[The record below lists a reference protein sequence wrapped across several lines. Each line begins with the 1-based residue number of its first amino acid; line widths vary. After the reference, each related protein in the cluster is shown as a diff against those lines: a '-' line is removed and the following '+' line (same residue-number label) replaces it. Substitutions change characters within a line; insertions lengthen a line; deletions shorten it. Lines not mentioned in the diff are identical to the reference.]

1 MSSLPSYQ
9 QLFGDLDFRQGD
21 DARSVC
27 SPAAYLA
34 DLLRL
39 GGEGIGRRRAD
50 LRGVPLDAE
59 HTTAEVPYLDI
70 VNEVLAADLA
80 ARGKNL
86 AEMVHPLSLPFSLEH
101 ARDGIALRRL
111 GTGRA
116 EVYQAFADQP
126 DADVLARAA
135 LGLTEKQA
143 ALITTELADGA
154 RLRECLGVES
164 ADGDPYAELE
174 ERAALGVTQAET
186 ETLLSVIGGTP
197 RTAAWFERAHRF
209 VRLARGTGL
218 TFAEL
223 DLVLRSCCGN
233 RIDAAAIRIIAEL
246 LDLRRELDR
255 PLETVVSLVES
266 TEAPVGS
273 AVAPVGSAVALVEG
287 ALTDAEKAAA
297 AERYDGT
304 LTPAQLSRVGVLTDA
319 LGVSVDELFDLI
331 EAGGGDDPYTSP
343 EKVLSLVRLARWLGE
358 TGLTTDDLLMVLGA
372 GRHSGDVEPFE
383 APGEAWPE
391 AEIFVSERFGP
402 RAAQVI
408 HDVLP
413 EFSPY
418 EVLGELPVVAA
429 DDLLGIGLDERL
441 ATKIYTN
448 LVLRGYLDA
457 DGIPLTEEEPVL
469 AGDFTAWTH
478 SLAWLLADLWE
489 QDDLPTC
496 FLSDLRAL
504 DGLDDA
510 GRAELYDNL
519 IFNGYVDTDG
529 RILRAELEQT
539 NADLS
544 GLAEHVHDILRE
556 RSEAFAQAVIPLDPV
571 EFASLIGDA
580 EDWDTL
586 LRSLQFNGHLDDDYA
601 YRDPAGLL
609 ELTPAEFTVDVRF
622 HPMRRELLDAVQGQV
637 IRARA
642 EMSALTVDDFR
653 DLADAEAARR
663 ALDGGEFTDG
673 ENAQIALRLATIAA
687 DGAPY
692 RADPD
697 VVPAQLLIDAGYL
710 TEQLMV
716 PQELLEWFGRAHHVN
731 DFVVPE
737 LGDFSRE
744 VFLLLHAAAVQTV
757 AAVDEITATLAAWE
771 ATQRD
776 TLFSALQDAYGISAA
791 SAEAIWAGVAG
802 DPADPV
808 TMRRFRGFA
817 VLAARLGLQPADI
830 AVAFHDQDLRE
841 SYAEPLALPPGADGI
856 DAILERD
863 GEPTLLFRGDRYW
876 TLPSAVSRP
885 LSDLVGALVS
895 VDAAFTDP
903 GGTSWIAGRDRDG
916 VSSTFTRGPGH
927 TRWARRTQEW
937 GKVRNV
943 FAEAAR
949 IDAAFV
955 DEAGRAY
962 LFCGE
967 HYVRYSGPDY
977 TQVDPGYPRLIGQWW
992 EGDVHGVPLP
1002 PRFQGALDAAFRGH
1016 DGVTY
1021 LFAGETFVAVGG
1033 ARTPVE
1039 RPIAGVWGRV
1049 PQPERFDAAY
1059 VKGSSLY
1066 LLAGDQVIRQS
1077 NCVENDDLGAD
1088 DGYPR
1093 RIGTE
1098 LPGGFDSGVEAAF
1111 ADTAGVV
1118 HLFKQGRTIAL
1129 EPDGPSAAPT
1139 AERWG
1144 KLIPILPGGK
1154 VDAALTGLDGRTYL
1168 FSGDHYVRYSA
1179 ADYTAVDSGYP
1190 RAVTDWGGLRRV
1202 TAAFTMDGATHL
1214 FGEGGLLFRTPKDPD
1229 VEAELEAGR
1238 LPGRLLGLLEE
1249 HGLGGTTVSAPWQL
1263 TTTGGVRLTVTRTEK
1278 HLEVSC
1284 DPGADGF
1291 HVRYS
1296 RREYGEPDPGYPRP
1310 LDESWWNPPL
1320 PSRGAAVFTTGDGRV
1335 HLVTGGTVSTFDGR
1349 RRWWTPPRPLAEQWD
1364 DLPFE
1369 TLSAAC
1375 TGIDGRTYFFAG
1387 SDYARYSSDRLD
1399 DRYPAPTTGFW
1410 GTVVNHLA
1418 RTGQVDAT
1426 LVVGEHTYLFSG
1438 DQFVRYTGDARV
1450 VDLGYPRR
1458 LDGLPE
1464 EPRLTGLLE
1473 APETIDAAFADRGNV
1488 YLISGDDCH
1497 VVSTARHRRY
1507 DNVMA
1512 ETPACAVIDDGA
1524 LFSLGYYGWRRY
1536 TSIEGGLVESVTRE
1550 PRQLWGMPG
1559 EYRVEIDAVLHGT
1572 DGTTYIFKGPNCWNS
1587 AAEAAYPLAE
1597 EWGRPR
1603 NNLWHESA
1611 VDAGFVAA
1619 DGRTYVFSGDQFVV
1633 YDGLDYA
1640 GAYVK
1645 GPFLISDHFAGLTEV
1660 ALAYVYDGVTYLF
1673 EPSGRYVVYSGK
1685 ELDEPDEG
1693 FPQMAG
1699 ADFWGIPPDY
1709 LPDGFTMPDAVLA
1722 NGEHLLALIGDTCL
1736 TFEEAS
1742 GTWAAPRPLARIWR
1756 GIGATG
1762 DLRTAFTG
1770 RDGATYFFFGTDF
1783 TRFSGGVFAERRPVR
1798 DHWGLTGN
1806 DFTRIDAAFAHDGI
1820 TYLFAGGQYCRYSTS
1835 DYRWTDP
1842 GYPRSIADHLRE
1854 EPPFAALPMDALDEL
1869 AGHIDAV
1876 VSNDRNVY
1884 LFAADACHVLSQDQ
1898 TTTFDVRRLG
1908 RARNTVA
1915 ERGRVD
1921 AALVTAEHTYLFSGD
1936 QAIRYTGDDYS
1947 HVDEGFP
1954 LTLAAALPGLPPGF
1968 RHQIDAAFQAPGGG
1982 DTYLFAGGQYAR
1994 DNTVAPLAGAW
2005 GVPRDD
2011 FRETGLQAA
2020 FVAPTGDLYA
2030 FSGTQYVRYPLGE
2043 LDVVEDGYPRPI
2055 AGDWEFSDRVD
2066 GAFTLRGRTYLVHG
2080 DRYARYSDGYAAMDR
2095 TFPQRVAD
2103 RFADTADYRLS
2114 DLRLIASYRALGLGP
2129 AFTPDAPPLE
2139 DPYAYVA
2146 EALGWDAGEL
2156 RWCRRVSRFA
2166 DDTDR
2171 LELEFLAHAAGI
2183 FALARRTGV
2192 APSKLHDGAYL
2203 TEELTERLHDELNVA
2218 LRDALVA
2225 ASGSPDELFARF
2237 LIDVQAGG
2245 GQVTSRVR
2253 EGIGAVQLYLHR
2265 YLLNLED
2272 PSSDEETRERIRQWW
2287 SWMRAYRLW
2296 EANRAVFLYP
2306 ENYLRPELRTAR
2318 TPAFKALESDLL
2330 QGEITAETVDRAYRR
2345 YLDEYTEVSRL
2356 TIAGGY
2362 VYTKDQ
2368 LVDGPRRLILF
2379 GRTKT
2384 DPRRYYH
2391 RRAEFGSR
2399 MNLAATWEPWQPVGV
2414 RIDADRVHPVH
2425 AFGRVF
2431 VFWTITET
2439 VVDAKATQRVRIR
2452 YSFQDLTGGWVPEQ
2466 TLGDSPLHEGTISG
2480 VRLLVL
2486 PRMKADTGRMSVL
2499 ASCTY
2504 TVAETPVRLLYDLNP
2519 ELYADQLPADAED
2532 DLDAVTAD
2540 RVAQIFLDP
2549 VDPAAVVRLDAPAGT
2564 DVWPWFSVDHKGGSF
2579 LCRPVTVTPEDSPEL
2594 RLVDNEDGL
2603 PAPGPEW
2610 TAVDA
2615 AVALPGGSRMFF
2627 DNSGHRWRLG
2637 SETAPIAPR
2646 WGLARQ
2652 VLTAPGV
2659 VDTVLVRGERTFVFS
2674 GTQYVAFTGTPF
2686 ERPDPGYPRDI
2697 DGNPD
2702 QIPYLGRID
2711 VAFATPDGVEY
2722 FVSGDRWVTSEAPAT
2737 LRPLT
2742 ELWTHD
2748 AEPFT
2753 LRTAL
2758 VTDDATF
2765 FIGSGRSLRFP
2776 HPDQRERGAPFG
2788 APRGD
2793 GIVINRRFDVVA
2805 RRGQTRY
2812 YFDNDGNEYVQ
2823 SFPRGR
2829 DVTRP
2834 IHVPSA
2840 ILTSQAVDAAWV
2852 GGGKL
2857 YLSRGDEYVRYT
2869 LDGDT
2874 VPALID
2880 DGYPAKL
2887 PRVIDTV
2894 FPRGTDLYLFSGA
2907 DYCRI
2912 SAATEPN
2919 RLPAFTAVAGAWAE
2933 LPAFTAALPGIFFLG
2948 PDSYVKH
2955 DTTLDVPR
2963 PYELSRLPFEIVR
2976 LTTGTASE
2984 LNRKLL
2990 SGGVD
2995 ALLDLSTQETDEVPL
3010 SVDAADVTAIR
3021 VSGELVDDDRLPS
3034 GSHLD
3039 FRSANGLYYW
3049 EIFFHAPVL
3058 IAQALNQAQ
3067 RFEDA
3072 RRWYEYVF
3080 DPTDPRS
3087 CWRFLPF
3094 LSVDP
3099 GELADGLAELL
3110 TRVRKAGSSTTKT
3123 QTALDP
3129 VLTALRDLAPAVAQ
3143 SRDPRTPAE
3152 QAALVT
3158 ITDPSKHKDIADAVR
3173 AMLAVKTITPARR
3186 EAIERFREATLL
3198 AVEAGTLFDAVGDRE
3213 SLMRAYQDDPFDPHA
3228 VAGLRPVAYR
3238 RAVVMAYIDN
3248 LLDWGD
3254 MLFRQFTPET
3264 VDEARMLYVL
3274 AHDLLGE
3281 RPERLATRLL
3291 PARTAAELT
3300 EQDVLGFLTGG
3311 GTLLAGAGEV
3321 HAGLADP
3328 YFTIGEN
3335 RMFAAYWD
3343 RVDDRLAKIRASQD
3357 ILGVARSLPLFAPPV
3372 DAAALVAGVA
3382 DGAAPAEIA
3391 AASASSVPHL
3401 RFGAVHRQARELA
3414 DRLTQFGGELLSVLE
3429 RGSAEELSLLQS
3441 RQEQAIRAMG
3451 RDIRLAHIRAA
3462 EQNLAQLTVN
3472 RTAAAERITHY
3483 ETLLATGLTVLE
3495 TAELEAMR
3503 HAGNLHL
3510 SAGVLKGASALAH
3523 IVPQFSLG
3531 PFILGSETGGEQAG
3545 ESLDKFAETSESLGE
3560 AFSMMGEALGRQAQ
3574 HERLTQDWTLQAATA
3589 RSEVLQ
3595 LDHQIAGAS
3604 EEVTIARREAEI
3616 AEREIAGLDEVATFL
3631 RAKFASSELY
3641 TWMAGRM
3648 SSLYF
3653 QAYQLAYDTAT
3664 AAERAY
3670 QFEHGSQERFIAPAY
3685 WESRRNGLL
3694 AGAALSVD
3702 LDRLGRAHLDDGG
3715 RGLEITRQVWL
3726 SELDPVALLSLRSSA
3741 SGEFALTENLFDRDF
3756 PGHYRRQ
3763 LRTIAVTFMDA
3774 EGQVLAL
3781 NATLTQLSHQTVLS
3795 TDPSAVRHLLDPQGV
3810 APSTVRGDWRGGQ
3823 EIVLSEVDQG
3833 QSNNGMFELRY
3844 DDERYLPFEGTGAV
3858 SAWRLSLSAAAV
3870 SPYDVL
3876 LTVRYTA
3883 EPGGASF
3890 AEAVKAM
3897 LKPHQAARLFDVARD
3912 FPAEWASFV
3921 GGGALELP
3929 FTTNMF
3935 PDMAGRRITGVLTA
3949 YDLTDGVPARLQ
3961 LDGEP
3966 LPPGT
3971 LVAPSGLSIRDGA
3984 VWSFTLDGD
3993 RAALNNVGLV
4003 LTYQAH

>member
-9 QLFGDLDFRQGD
+9 QLFGDLDFRAGD

-39 GGEGIGRRRAD
+39 GGEGLARRRPD

-59 HTTAEVPYLDI
+59 HTNAEVPYLDI
-70 VNEVLAADLA
+70 VNEVLAGDLV
-80 ARGKNL
+80 ARKKAL
-86 AEMVHPLSLPFSLEH
+86 AEMVHPPVLPFDVGHVRE
-101 ARDGIALRRL
+101 GIALRRL
-111 GTGRA
+111 GTDRA
-116 EVYQAFADQP
+116 EVYRAFTDEP
-126 DADVLARAA
+126 DADVAARAA
-135 LGLTEKQA
+135 LGLTEEQA

-154 RLRECLGVES
+154 RLRECLGVE
-164 ADGDPYAELE
+164 AVDGDPYAELD
-174 ERAALGVTQAET
+174 ERAALSVTQAET
-186 ETLLSVIGGTP
+186 ETLISVIGGTP

-218 TFAEL
+218 SLAEL
-223 DLVLRSCCGN
+223 DLVLRSCCAN
-233 RIDAAAIRIIAEL
+233 RIDAAAIRTIAGV
-246 LDLRRELDR
+246 LDLRRDLDR
-255 PLETVVSLVES
+255 PLETVVSLVGAEGTVEP
-266 TEAPVGS
+266 TEA
-273 AVAPVGSAVALVEG
+273 E
-287 ALTDAEKAAA
+287 
-297 AERYDGT
+297 
-304 LTPAQLSRVGVLTDA
+304 RVGVLTDA
-319 LGVSVDELFDLI
+319 LGIGVDELFDLF
-331 EAGGGDDPYTSP
+331 EAGGTDVAD
-343 EKVLSLVRLARWLGE
+343 VVRLARWLGE

-372 GRHSGDVEPFE
+372 GRHRDDVAAFE
-383 APGEAWPE
+383 APGQAWPE

-408 HDVLP
+408 HDLLP
-413 EFSPY
+413 ELSAY
-418 EVLGELPVVAA
+418 EVLGELPVVVA
-429 DDLLGIGLDERL
+429 DDLLGLGLDDRL

-448 LVLRGYLDA
+448 LVLRGYLDP
-457 DGIPLTEEEPVL
+457 DGIPLTGEEPVL
-469 AGDFTAWTH
+469 AGDFTAWQH
-478 SLAWLLADLWE
+478 SLSWLLADLWE
-489 QDDLPTC
+489 QDDLPMC

-529 RILRAELEQT
+529 RMLRADLEDA

-544 GLAEHVHDILRE
+544 GLAGHVHEILRE

-571 EFASLIGDA
+571 EFAPLIDDA
-580 EDWDTL
+580 EGWDTL
-586 LRSLQFNGHLDDDYA
+586 LRSMRFNGHLDDGYA

-609 ELTPAEFTVDVRF
+609 RLTPAEFTVDVRF
-622 HPMRRELLDAVQGQV
+622 HPLRRQLLDAVQGQL

-663 ALDGGEFTDG
+663 AMDGGRFTDA
-673 ENAQIALRLATIAA
+673 ENAQITLRLATVAA

-692 RADPD
+692 RADPEI
-697 VVPAQLLIDAGYL
+697 VPAQVLIDAGYL

-716 PQELLEWFGRAHHVN
+716 PEELLDWFGRAHHVN

-744 VFLLLHAAAVQTV
+744 VFLTLHAAAVQTT
-757 AAVDEITATLAAWE
+757 AAVDEITATFAAWE
-771 ATQRD
+771 RAQRD
-776 TLFSALQDAYGISAA
+776 TLFTALQDAYGISAA
-791 SAEAIWAGVAG
+791 SAEAIWTGIAG
-802 DPADPV
+802 DLGDPV

-817 VLAARLGLQPADI
+817 VLAARLGLRPADI

-856 DAILERD
+856 DAVLERD

-876 TLPSAVSRP
+876 AYPSRIARP
-885 LSDLVGALVS
+885 LSELIGPLVS

-903 GGTSWIAGRDRDG
+903 AGTSWIAGRNRDG
-916 VSSTFTRGPGH
+916 VSSTWTRAPEH
-927 TRWARRTQEW
+927 TRWSHRTQEW
-937 GKVRNV
+937 GRVRNV
-943 FAEAAR
+943 FAGPAAR

-955 DEAGRAY
+955 DEAGRVH

-977 TQVDPGYPRLIGQWW
+977 AQVDPGYPRLLGEWW
-992 EGDVHGVPLP
+992 EGDVHGTSLP
-1002 PRFQGALDAAFRGH
+1002 PRFRGTLDAAFRGH

-1021 LFAGETFVAVGG
+1021 LFAGDSFLAVGG
-1033 ARTPVE
+1033 EP
-1039 RPIAGVWGRV
+1039 RPIAEFWGRV
-1049 PQPERFDAAY
+1049 PWPERFDAAY

-1066 LLAGDQVIRQS
+1066 LLSGDQVIRQS
-1077 NCVENDDLGAD
+1077 NCVENDGLGAD

-1093 RIGTE
+1093 RITTE
-1098 LPGGFDSGVEAAF
+1098 LPGGFESGVEAAF
-1111 ADTAGVV
+1111 ADAAGVV

-1144 KLIPILPGGK
+1144 VLVPALPGGR

-1179 ADYTAVDSGYP
+1179 GDYTAVDSGYP
-1190 RAVTDWGGLRRV
+1190 RSVADFGLRRV

-1214 FGEGGLLFRTPKDPD
+1214 FGEGGLLFRAPRDPD

-1238 LPGRLLGLLEE
+1238 LPGTLAGLLED
-1249 HGLGGTTVSAPWQL
+1249 HGLAGTTASAPWQL
-1263 TTTGGVRLTVTRTEK
+1263 TTTGGARLTVTRAEK

-1284 DPGADGF
+1284 EPGADGF
-1291 HVRYS
+1291 HVRFS
-1296 RREYGEPDPGYPRP
+1296 ERREYSEPDFGYPRP
-1310 LDESWWNPPL
+1310 LDEAWWNPPL

-1335 HLVTGGTVSTFDGR
+1335 HLAAGGQVTTFDGR
-1349 RRWWTPPRPLAEQWD
+1349 RRWWTPPRPPAEQWD
-1364 DLPFE
+1364 GLPFE
-1369 TLSAAC
+1369 TLSAAF
-1375 TGIDGRTYFFAG
+1375 TGMDGRTYFFSG

-1410 GTVVNHLA
+1410 GTVVNHIA
-1418 RTGQVDAT
+1418 RTGRVDAT
-1426 LVVGEHTYLFSG
+1426 LVAGEHTYLFSG
-1438 DQFVRYTGDARV
+1438 DQFVRYTGDARI
-1450 VDLGYPRR
+1450 VDLGYPR
-1458 LDGLPE
+1458 LLADLPE
-1464 EPRLTGLLE
+1464 EPRLGALTE
-1473 APETIDAAFADRGNV
+1473 VPETIDAAFADRGTV
-1488 YLISGDDCH
+1488 YLISGGDCH
-1497 VVSTARHRRY
+1497 AVSAASHRRY
-1507 DNVMA
+1507 DNAVF

-1524 LFSLGYYGWRRY
+1524 LFSLGHYGWRRY
-1536 TSIEGGLVESVTRE
+1536 TSIEGTLVESVERE
-1550 PRQLWGMPG
+1550 PRQLRGMPA
-1559 EYRVEIDAVLHGT
+1559 EYRKDIDAVLHGT
-1572 DGTTYIFKGPNCWNS
+1572 DGNMYVFKGANCWNS
-1587 AAEAAYPLAE
+1587 AAKAAYPLAE
-1597 EWGRPR
+1597 EWGRAR
-1603 NNLWHESA
+1603 NNLWHESVA
-1611 VDAGFVAA
+1611 DAGFVAA
-1619 DGRTYVFSGDQFVV
+1619 DGRTFVFSGDQFVV
-1633 YDGLDYA
+1633 YEGLDYA
-1640 GAYVK
+1640 DAYVK
-1645 GPFLISDHFAGLTEV
+1645 GPFPVAEHFAGLTEV

-1673 EPSGRYVVYSGK
+1673 EPSGRYLVYSGK
-1685 ELDEPDEG
+1685 QLDEPDEG
-1693 FPQMAG
+1693 FPQTAG
-1699 ADFWGIPPDY
+1699 SDFWGIPPEY
-1709 LPDGFTMPDAVLA
+1709 LPEGFTLPDAVLA
-1722 NGEHLLALIGDTCL
+1722 NGEHLLVLIGDTCL
-1736 TFEEAS
+1736 TYEEAS
-1742 GTWAAPRPLARIWR
+1742 GTWAAPRPLARLWR

-1762 DLRTAFTG
+1762 DLRAAFAG
-1770 RDGATYFFFGTDF
+1770 RDGATYFFFGRDF

-1798 DHWGLTGN
+1798 DHWGLTP
-1806 DFTRIDAAFAHDGI
+1806 DAFARIDAAFAHDGI
-1820 TYLFAGGQYCRYSTS
+1820 TYLFSGGQYARYSTS

-1842 GYPRSIADHLRE
+1842 GYPRPIAGNLSDE
-1854 EPPFAALPMDALDEL
+1854 DAFAALPAEALT
-1869 AGHIDAV
+1869 GGVDAV
-1876 VSNDRNVY
+1876 VGNDRNVY
-1884 LFAADACHVLSQDQ
+1884 LFADDTCHVLSQDQ

-1908 RARNTVA
+1908 RARNNVT

-1921 AALVTAEHTYLFSGD
+1921 SALVTAEHTYLFSGD

-1947 HVDEGFP
+1947 RADEGFP

-1968 RHQIDAAFQAPGGG
+1968 RNGIDAAFQAPGGG
-1982 DTYLFAGGQYAR
+1982 DTYLFAGDQYAR
-1994 DNTVAPLAGAW
+1994 NGAVAPLAGAW

-2011 FRETGLQAA
+2011 FREAGLQAA
-2020 FVAPTGDLYA
+2020 FVAPTGELYA
-2030 FSGTQYVRYPLGE
+2030 FSGTQYVRYPLDTF
-2043 LDVVEDGYPRPI
+2043 DVAEDGYPRPI
-2055 AGDWEFSDRVD
+2055 AGDWGFGDRVD
-2066 GAFTLRGRTYLVHG
+2066 GAFTLRGRTYLLRG

-2095 TFPQRVAD
+2095 TFPRRVAD

-2114 DLRLIASYRALGLGP
+2114 DLRLIAAYRALGLGP
-2129 AFTPDAPPLE
+2129 AFAPDAPPLE
-2139 DPYAYVA
+2139 DPYGYVA
-2146 EALGWDAGEL
+2146 GVLGWDAAEL
-2156 RWCRRVSRFA
+2156 RRLRRISRFA

-2171 LELEFLAHAAGI
+2171 LELEFLARAAEI
-2183 FALARRTGV
+2183 FALAARTGV
-2192 APSKLHDGAYL
+2192 APSKLRDGAFL
-2203 TEELTERLHDELNVA
+2203 TAELTERIHDELNEAV
-2218 LRDALVA
+2218 RDALVA
-2225 ASGSPDELFARF
+2225 ASGGTPGELFARF
-2237 LIDVQAGG
+2237 LLDVRAGG
-2245 GQVTSRVR
+2245 GQVTSRIR
-2253 EGIGAVQLYLHR
+2253 EGIGAAQLYLHR
-2265 YLLNLED
+2265 FLLSLEEGD
-2272 PSSDEETRERIRQWW
+2272 DATRERIRQWW

-2306 ENYLRPELRTAR
+2306 ENYVRPELRTTR
-2318 TPAFKALESDLL
+2318 TPAFKTLESDLL

-2368 LVDGPRRLILF
+2368 LADGPRRLILF

-2391 RRAEFGSR
+2391 RRAEFGR
-2399 MNLAATWEPWQPVGV
+2399 QAATWEPWQPVGV

-2431 VFWTITET
+2431 VFWTIIET
-2439 VVDAKATQRVRIR
+2439 VVDVKATQRVRIR

-2466 TLGDSPLHEGTISG
+2466 TLGDSPLHEGAISG

-2499 ASCTY
+2499 ASCAY
-2504 TVAETPVRLLYDLNP
+2504 TVTPPEGAAVDARLLYDLNP
-2519 ELYADQLPADAED
+2519 ELYADQLPADTAD
-2532 DLDAVTAD
+2532 NLDAVTAD
-2540 RVAQIFLDP
+2540 RVAEIFLDP

-2579 LCRPVTVTPEDSPEL
+2579 LCRPMTVTPETAPEL
-2594 RLVDNEDGL
+2594 PLAGNEDGL

-2615 AVALPGGSRMFF
+2615 AVALPGGTRLFF
-2627 DNSGHRWRLG
+2627 DNAGRRYSVGG
-2637 SETAPIAPR
+2637 AIDAIAPR
-2646 WGLARQ
+2646 WGTARQ
-2652 VLTAPGV
+2652 VLPMPGP
-2659 VDTVLVRGERTFVFS
+2659 VDTVLVRGDRTFVFS
-2674 GTQYVAFTGTPF
+2674 DAQYVAFTGTPF
-2686 ERPDPGYPRDI
+2686 ERPEPGYPRDI
-2697 DGNPD
+2697 VGNPD
-2702 QIPYLGRID
+2702 QIPDLDRID

-2722 FVSGDRWVTSEAPAT
+2722 FVSGANWVTSEAPGT
-2737 LRPLT
+2737 SRPLA
-2742 ELWTHD
+2742 ELWRHGT
-2748 AEPFT
+2748 EPFT
-2753 LRTAL
+2753 LRTVL

-2765 FIGSGRSLRFP
+2765 FIGGGRSLRFP
-2776 HPDQRERGAPFG
+2776 HPGRRDRGAPFG
-2788 APRGD
+2788 EPSGD
-2793 GIVINRRFDVVA
+2793 GISVNARFDVVA
-2805 RRGQTRY
+2805 RRGQTTY
-2812 YFDNDGNEYVQ
+2812 YFENENNEYVQ
-2823 SFPRGR
+2823 SVPRRR

-2840 ILTSQAVDAAWV
+2840 IVTAQAVDAAWV

-2857 YLSRGDEYVRYT
+2857 YLTRGDEYVRYT

-2874 VPALID
+2874 VPPLVD

-2887 PRVIDTV
+2887 PRAIDTV
-2894 FPRGTDLYLFSGA
+2894 LPRGTDIYLFSGA

-2912 SAATEPN
+2912 AATTEPD
-2919 RLPAFTAVAGAWAE
+2919 RLPDGSPVAGAWAE
-2933 LPAFTAALPGIFFLG
+2933 LTPFRAALPGIFFLG
-2948 PDSYVKH
+2948 PNAYIKH
-2955 DTTLDVPR
+2955 DVTLDVPR

-2990 SGGVD
+2990 SGGVG

-3010 SVDAADVTAIR
+3010 SVDPADVTAIR
-3021 VSGELVDDDRLPS
+3021 VNDDLVDDDRLPS

-3072 RRWYEYVF
+3072 RRWFEYVF

-3094 LSVDP
+3094 LAVDP

-3110 TRVRKAGSSTTKT
+3110 TRVRKAGSSTTRT

-3158 ITDPSKHKDIADAVR
+3158 ITDPAKHRDIADAVR
-3173 AMLAVKTITPARR
+3173 AMLAVKTVTPARR

-3198 AVEAGTLFDAVGDRE
+3198 AVETGTLFDAVGDRE
-3213 SLMRAYQDDPFDPHA
+3213 SLLRAYQDDPFDPHA

-3254 MLFRQFTPET
+3254 MLFRQFTAET

-3291 PARTAAELT
+3291 PARTAAGLT

-3311 GTLLAGAGEV
+3311 GTLLAGAGEA
-3321 HAGLADP
+3321 HAGLTDP

-3357 ILGVARSLPLFAPPV
+3357 ILGVARSLPLFAPPL

-3391 AASASSVPHL
+3391 AASAAAVPHL
-3401 RFGAVHRQARELA
+3401 RFAAVHRQARELA
-3414 DRLTQFGGELLSVLE
+3414 DRLTQFGGELLGVLE

-3451 RDIRLAHIRAA
+3451 RDIRLAHVRAA

-3472 RTAAAERITHY
+3472 RTAAAGRITHY

-3523 IVPQFSLG
+3523 VVPQFSLG

-3545 ESLDKFAETSESLGE
+3545 SSLDKFAETSESLGE

-3589 RSEVLQ
+3589 RSDVLQ
-3595 LDHQIAGAS
+3595 LDHQIAAAS
-3604 EEVTIARREAEI
+3604 EEVAVARREAEI
-3616 AEREIAGLDEVATFL
+3616 AEREIAGLDEVAAFL
-3631 RAKFASSELY
+3631 RAKFANTELY

-3653 QAYQLAYDTAT
+3653 QAYQLAYDTAS
-3664 AAERAY
+3664 AAERAF
-3670 QFEHGSQERFIAPAY
+3670 QFEHGSEERFIAPAY
-3685 WESRRNGLL
+3685 WDSRRNGLL

-3726 SELDPVALLSLRSSA
+3726 SELDPVALLSLKDSGE
-3741 SGEFALTENLFDRDF
+3741 GEFALTENLFDRDF

-3781 NATLTQLSHQTVLS
+3781 NATLTQLAHQTVLS

-3823 EIVLSEVDQG
+3823 EIVLSEVDAG
-3833 QSNNGMFELRY
+3833 QPNNGLFELRY

-3858 SAWRLSLSAAAV
+3858 SAWRLSRSAAGAA
-3870 SPYDVL
+3870 PYDVL

-3883 EPGGASF
+3883 ETGGAAF

-3897 LKPHQAARLFDVARD
+3897 LKPHPAARLFDVARD
-3912 FPAEWASFV
+3912 FPAAWESFTA
-3921 GGGALELP
+3921 GGSLELP
-3929 FTTNMF
+3929 FTTDMF
-3935 PDMAGRRITGVLTA
+3935 PGMAGRRITGVLTA
-3949 YDLTDGVPARLQ
+3949 YDLTDGVPARLL

-3966 LPPGT
+3966 LTAGALLTPPG
-3971 LVAPSGLSIRDGA
+3971 LSVRDGA

-3993 RAALNNVGLV
+3993 PAALHNVGLV
-4003 LTYQAH
+4003 LTYQAL

>member
-9 QLFGDLDFRQGD
+9 QLFGDLDFRGGD
-21 DARSVC
+21 DAQSVC

-39 GGEGIGRRRAD
+39 GGEGLAQRRPD

-59 HTTAEVPYLDI
+59 HTSTEVPYLDI

-80 ARGKNL
+80 ARPGKRSP
-86 AEMVHPLSLPFSLEH
+86 AEMVHPLSLPFSVGH

-111 GTGRA
+111 GTDRA
-116 EVYQAFADQP
+116 EVYRAFADEP
-126 DADVLARAA
+126 DPDVAARAA
-135 LGLTEKQA
+135 LGLTGEQT

-154 RLRECLGVES
+154 RLRECLGVPPG
-164 ADGDPYAELE
+164 DGDPYPELE

-218 TFAEL
+218 SLTEL
-223 DLVLRSCCGN
+223 DLVLRSCCAN
-233 RIDAAAIRIIAEL
+233 RIDAAAIRTIAGL
-246 LDLRRELDR
+246 LDLRRDLDR
-255 PLETVVSLVES
+255 PLETVVSLVAGLETTVEL
-266 TEAPVGS
+266 TEAE
-273 AVAPVGSAVALVEG
+273 VATVVE
-287 ALTDAEKAAA
+287 
-297 AERYDGT
+297 RHDGT
-304 LTPAQLSRVGVLTDA
+304 VTPVLLSRVGVLTDA
-319 LGVSVDELFDLI
+319 LGIGVDELFDLF
-331 EAGGGDDPYTSP
+331 EAGGDDV
-343 EKVLSLVRLARWLGE
+343 EKVVSLARWLGE
-358 TGLTTDDLLMVLGA
+358 TGMTTDDLLMVLGA
-372 GRHSGDVEPFE
+372 GRHRDDVEAFP
-383 APGEAWPE
+383 APGEDWPE
-391 AEIFVSERFGP
+391 AGIFESERFGP

-408 HDVLP
+408 HDLLP
-413 EFSPY
+413 ELSAY
-418 EVLGELPVVAA
+418 EVLGELPQVAA
-429 DDLLGIGLDERL
+429 EDLLGLGLDDRL

-448 LVLRGYLDA
+448 LVLRGYLDP
-457 DGIPLTEEEPVL
+457 DGIPLTGEEPVL
-469 AGDFTAWTH
+469 AGDFTAWQH
-478 SLAWLLADLWE
+478 SLSWLLADLWE
-489 QDDLPTC
+489 QDDLPMC
-496 FLSDLRAL
+496 FPSDLRAL

-529 RILRAELEQT
+529 RLLRADLEDA

-544 GLAEHVHDILRE
+544 GLAGHVHDILRE
-556 RSEAFAQAVIPLDPV
+556 RSQAFTRAVIPLDPV
-571 EFASLIGDA
+571 EFAPLIDDA
-580 EDWDTL
+580 DDWDTL
-586 LRSLQFNGHLDDDYA
+586 LRSMQFNGHLDDEYA
-601 YRDPAGLL
+601 YRDPAGLVR
-609 ELTPAEFTVDVRF
+609 LTPAEFTVDVRF
-622 HPMRRELLDAVQGQV
+622 HPLRARLLDAVQGQLT
-637 IRARA
+637 RARA

-663 ALDGGEFTDG
+663 ALDGGRFTG
-673 ENAQIALRLATIAA
+673 AENTQIALRLATVAA

-692 RADPD
+692 RVDPEI
-697 VVPAQLLIDAGYL
+697 VPAQLLVDAGYL
-710 TEQLMV
+710 TERLMV
-716 PQELLEWFGRAHHVN
+716 PEELLDWFGRAHHVN

-744 VFLLLHAAAVQTV
+744 VFLMLHAAAVETT
-757 AAVDEITATLAAWE
+757 AAVGEITATFAAWE
-771 ATQRD
+771 RVRRD
-776 TLFSALQDAYGISAA
+776 TLFTALQDAYGISAA
-791 SAEAIWAGVAG
+791 TAEAIWTGIGG
-802 DPADPV
+802 DPGDPV

-817 VLAARLGLQPADI
+817 VLAARLGLRPADV

-841 SYAEPLALPPGADGI
+841 SYAEPVALPAGADGI

-876 TLPSAVSRP
+876 ALPSAVARP
-885 LSDLVGALVS
+885 VSEIFGSLVS

-916 VSSTFTRGPGH
+916 VSSTLVREPGH
-927 TRWARRTQEW
+927 TRWTRRAQEW

-943 FAEAAR
+943 FAEPAAR

-955 DEAGRAY
+955 DEAGRVH

-977 TQVDPGYPRLIGQWW
+977 SQVDPGYPRLVGEWW
-992 EGDVHGVPLP
+992 EGDVHGTPLP
-1002 PRFQGALDAAFRGH
+1002 ARFRGTLDAAFRGH

-1021 LFAGETFVAVGG
+1021 LFAGDSFLAVGG
-1033 ARTPVE
+1033 EP
-1039 RPIAGVWGRV
+1039 RPIAEFWGRV
-1049 PQPERFDAAY
+1049 PWPERFDAAY
-1059 VKGSSLY
+1059 VKGSFLY
-1066 LLAGDQVIRQS
+1066 LLSGDQVIRQS

-1093 RIGTE
+1093 RIASE
-1098 LPGGFDSGVEAAF
+1098 LPGGFDSGVQAAF
-1111 ADTAGVV
+1111 ADGAGVV
-1118 HLFKQGRTIAL
+1118 HLFKDGRTIAL
-1129 EPDGPSAAPT
+1129 EPDGPSVAPT

-1144 KLIPILPGGK
+1144 VLAPVLPGGR
-1154 VDAALTGLDGRTYL
+1154 VDAALTGLDGRAYL

-1190 RAVTDWGGLRRV
+1190 RAVTDFGLRRV

-1214 FGEGGLLFRTPKDPD
+1214 FGEGGLLFRTARDPD
-1229 VEAELEAGR
+1229 AEAELEAGR
-1238 LPGRLLGLLEE
+1238 VPGRLLGLLEE
-1249 HGLGGTTVSAPWQL
+1249 HGLVGTTVSAPWQL
-1263 TTTGGVRLTVTRTEK
+1263 TTAGGVRLTVTRTEK
-1278 HLEVSC
+1278 HLEVGC

-1291 HVRYS
+1291 HVRFS
-1296 RREYGEPDPGYPRP
+1296 ERREHSEPDAGYPRP
-1310 LDESWWNPPL
+1310 LDEAWWNPPL

-1335 HLVTGGTVSTFDGR
+1335 HLVAGGAVTTFDGR

-1369 TLSAAC
+1369 TLSAAF
-1375 TGIDGRTYFFAG
+1375 TGMDGRTYFF
-1387 SDYARYSSDRLD
+1387 SENDYARYSSSRLD
-1399 DRYPAPTTGFW
+1399 DRYPAPTAGFW
-1410 GTVVNHLA
+1410 GTVVNHIA
-1418 RTGQVDAT
+1418 RTGRVDAT
-1426 LVVGEHTYLFSG
+1426 LVAGEHTYLFSG

-1458 LDGLPE
+1458 LAELPK
-1464 EPRLTGLLE
+1464 EPRLTGLAE
-1473 APETIDAAFADRGNV
+1473 VPETIDAAFADRGTV
-1488 YLISGDDCH
+1488 YLISGDRCH
-1497 VVSTARHRRY
+1497 AASTAAYRRY
-1507 DNVMA
+1507 DSAVG
-1512 ETPACAVIDDGA
+1512 EPPACAVIDDGA
-1524 LFSLGYYGWRRY
+1524 LFSLGHYGWRRY
-1536 TSIEGGLVESVTRE
+1536 TSIEGTLVESVERE
-1550 PRQLWGMPG
+1550 PRRLRGVPA
-1559 EYRVEIDAVLHGT
+1559 EYRKDIDAVLHGT
-1572 DGTTYIFKGPNCWNS
+1572 DGAMYVFKGADCWNN
-1587 AAEAAYPLAE
+1587 AARAVYPVAE

-1603 NNLWHESA
+1603 NNLWHESVA
-1611 VDAGFVAA
+1611 DAGFVAA

-1640 GAYVK
+1640 GAYAQ
-1645 GPFLISDHFAGLTEV
+1645 GPFLISEHFAGLTEV

-1673 EPSGRYVVYSGK
+1673 EPSGRYLVYSGK
-1685 ELDEPDEG
+1685 ELDEPDED
-1693 FPQMAG
+1693 FPQEAG
-1699 ADFWGIPPDY
+1699 ADFWGIPPAY

-1722 NGEHLLALIGDTCL
+1722 NGEHLLVLVGDTCL
-1736 TFEEAS
+1736 TYEEAT
-1742 GTWAAPRPLARIWR
+1742 GTWAAPRPLARLWR
-1756 GIGATG
+1756 GIGAAG

-1770 RDGATYFFFGTDF
+1770 RDGATYFFFGLDF
-1783 TRFSGGVFAERRPVR
+1783 TRFSGGAFAERRPVR
-1798 DHWGLTGN
+1798 DHWGLTPHT
-1806 DFTRIDAAFAHDGI
+1806 FTKVDAAFADDGV
-1820 TYLFAGGQYCRYSTS
+1820 TYVFSGDQYARYSTS

-1842 GYPRSIADHLRE
+1842 GYPRPIAGNLSHEDA
-1854 EPPFAALPMDALDEL
+1854 FAALPVEALT
-1869 AGHIDAV
+1869 GGVDAV
-1876 VSNDRNVY
+1876 VSNDRTIY
-1884 LFAADACHVLSQDQ
+1884 LFAGDTCHVLSHET
-1898 TTTFDVRRLG
+1898 TTTFEVRRLG
-1908 RARNTVA
+1908 RARNTVT

-1936 QAIRYTGDDYS
+1936 QAIRYTSDDYTR
-1947 HVDEGFP
+1947 VDEGFP
-1954 LTLAAALPGLPPGF
+1954 LTLGAALPGLPPGF
-1968 RHQIDAAFQAPGGG
+1968 RHGIDAAFQAPGG
-1982 DTYLFAGGQYAR
+1982 DTYLFAGDQYAR
-1994 DNTVAPLAGAW
+1994 NGAVAPLAGAW

-2011 FRETGLQAA
+2011 FREAGLQAA
-2020 FVAPTGDLYA
+2020 FVAPTGELYA
-2030 FSGTQYVRYPLGE
+2030 FSGTQYVRYPAGVF
-2043 LDVVEDGYPRPI
+2043 DVVEDGYPRPI
-2055 AGDWEFSDRVD
+2055 AADWGFGDHVD
-2066 GAFTLRGRTYLVHG
+2066 GAFTLRGRTYLVRG

-2095 TFPQRVAD
+2095 TFPRRVAD
-2103 RFADTADYRLS
+2103 RFADTADYRLG
-2114 DLRLIASYRALGLGP
+2114 DLRLIAAYRALGLGP
-2129 AFTPDAPPLE
+2129 AFAPGAPPLE
-2139 DPYAYVA
+2139 DPYAHVA
-2146 EALGWDAGEL
+2146 EVLGWDAAEL
-2156 RWCRRVSRFA
+2156 RWWRRVSRFP

-2171 LELEFLAHAAGI
+2171 LELEFLARAAVI
-2183 FALARRTGV
+2183 FALAGRTGV
-2192 APSKLHDGAYL
+2192 APSKLRDGAFL
-2203 TEELTERLHDELNVA
+2203 TAELTERIHDELNEAV
-2218 LRDALVA
+2218 RDALVA
-2225 ASGSPDELFARF
+2225 ASGGTPGELFARF
-2237 LIDVQAGG
+2237 LLDVRAGG
-2245 GQVTSRVR
+2245 GQVTSRIR
-2253 EGIGAVQLYLHR
+2253 EGIGAAQLYLHR
-2265 YLLNLED
+2265 YLLNLEQPEGD
-2272 PSSDEETRERIRQWW
+2272 DETRERVRRWW

-2306 ENYLRPELRTAR
+2306 ENYLRPELRTTR

-2368 LVDGPRRLILF
+2368 LADGPRRLILF

-2431 VFWTITET
+2431 VFWTVIET
-2439 VVDAKATQRVRIR
+2439 VVEAKATQRVRIR

-2466 TLGDSPLHEGTISG
+2466 TLGDSPLHEGAISG

-2499 ASCTY
+2499 ASCAY
-2504 TVAETPVRLLYDLNP
+2504 TVTPPEGAAVEARLLYDLNP

-2532 DLDAVTAD
+2532 DLDAVTAG

-2579 LCRPVTVTPEDSPEL
+2579 LCRPVTVTPEDAPEL
-2594 RLVDNEDGL
+2594 PLTGNEDGL
-2603 PAPGPEW
+2603 PAPGPDW

-2615 AVALPGGSRMFF
+2615 AVALPGGTRLFF
-2627 DNSGHRWRLG
+2627 DNAGHRWRSG
-2637 SETAPIAPR
+2637 AETGDIAPR
-2646 WGLARQ
+2646 WGTARQ
-2652 VLTAPGV
+2652 VLPAAGP
-2659 VDTVLVRGERTFVFS
+2659 VDAVLFRGDRTFVFS
-2674 GTQYVAFTGTPF
+2674 GRQYVAFTGTPF
-2686 ERPDPGYPRDI
+2686 ERPEPGYPRDI

-2722 FVSGDRWVTSEAPAT
+2722 FVSGGTWVTSEAPAT
-2737 LRPLT
+2737 SRPLA
-2742 ELWTHD
+2742 ELWRHD
-2748 AEPFT
+2748 SEPFA
-2753 LRTAL
+2753 LRTVL

-2765 FIGSGRSLRFP
+2765 FIGGGRSLRFP
-2776 HPDQRERGAPFG
+2776 HPAQRERGAPFG
-2788 APRGD
+2788 EPNGD
-2793 GIVINRRFDVVA
+2793 GFASDVRFDVVA
-2805 RRGQTRY
+2805 RRDRTTY
-2812 YFDNDGNEYVQ
+2812 FFDNERNEYVQ
-2823 SFPRGR
+2823 RVARRR

-2840 ILTSQAVDAAWV
+2840 IVAAQAVDAAWV

-2857 YLSRGDEYVRYT
+2857 YLTRGDEYVRYT

-2874 VPALID
+2874 VPPLVD

-2894 FPRGTDLYLFSGA
+2894 LPRGTDVYLFSGA

-2912 SAATEPN
+2912 VATTEPN
-2919 RLPAFTAVAGAWAE
+2919 RLPGAVPVAGAWAE
-2933 LPAFTAALPGIFFLG
+2933 LTPFTAALPGIFFLG
-2948 PDSYVKH
+2948 PNAYLKH
-2955 DTTLDVPR
+2955 DVTLDVPR

-3010 SVDAADVTAIR
+3010 SVDPADVTAIR
-3021 VSGELVDDDRLPS
+3021 VSDELVDDDRLPS

-3067 RFEDA
+3067 RFSDA

-3094 LSVDP
+3094 LAIDP

-3110 TRVRKAGSSTTKT
+3110 TRVRRAGSSTTRT

-3129 VLTALRDLAPAVAQ
+3129 VLTALRDLAPAVEQ
-3143 SRDPRTPAE
+3143 SRGPLTPAE

-3158 ITDPSKHKDIADAVR
+3158 ITDPAKHKDIADAVR
-3173 AMLAVKTITPARR
+3173 AMLAVKTVTPARR

-3198 AVEAGTLFDAVGDRE
+3198 AVEAATLFDAVGDRE
-3213 SLMRAYQDDPFDPHA
+3213 SLLRAYQEDPFDPHA

-3291 PARTAAELT
+3291 PARTAAGLT

-3321 HAGLADP
+3321 HAGLTDP

-3343 RVDDRLAKIRASQD
+3343 RVEDRLAKIRASQD

-3372 DAAALVAGVA
+3372 DAASLVAGVA
-3382 DGAAPAEIA
+3382 DGAAPASLAANA
-3391 AASASSVPHL
+3391 AAAVPHL
-3401 RFGAVHRQARELA
+3401 RFAAVHRQARELA
-3414 DRLTQFGGELLSVLE
+3414 DRLTQFGGELLGVLE

-3451 RDIRLAHIRAA
+3451 RDIRLARVRAA

-3472 RTAAAERITHY
+3472 RTAAADRITHY
-3483 ETLLATGLTVLE
+3483 ETLLAAGLTVLE

-3523 IVPQFSLG
+3523 VVPQFSLG

-3545 ESLDKFAETSESLGE
+3545 SSLDKFAETSESLGE

-3574 HERLTQDWTLQAATA
+3574 HERLTQDWTLQVATA
-3589 RSEVLQ
+3589 RSDVLQ
-3595 LDHQIAGAS
+3595 LDHQIAAAS
-3604 EEVTIARREAEI
+3604 EEVAVARREAEI
-3616 AEREIAGLDEVATFL
+3616 AEREIAGLDEVAAFL
-3631 RAKFASSELY
+3631 RAKFANTELY

-3648 SSLYF
+3648 SGLYF
-3653 QAYQLAYDTAT
+3653 QAYQLTYDTAS
-3664 AAERAY
+3664 AAERAF
-3670 QFEHGSQERFIAPAY
+3670 QFEHGSEERFIAPAY
-3685 WESRRNGLL
+3685 WDSRRNGLL

-3726 SELDPVALLSLRSSA
+3726 SELDPVALLSLRDGGA
-3741 SGEFALTENLFDRDF
+3741 GEFAFTENLFDRDF

-3763 LRTIAVTFMDA
+3763 LRTIAVTFLDA

-3823 EIVLSEVDQG
+3823 EIALSEVDAG
-3833 QSNNGMFELRY
+3833 QPNNGLFELRY

-3858 SAWRLSLSAAAV
+3858 SAWRLSRSAAGAA
-3870 SPYDVL
+3870 PYDVL
-3876 LTVRYTA
+3876 LTLRYTA
-3883 EPGGASF
+3883 ETGGAAF
-3890 AEAVKAM
+3890 AETVKAM
-3897 LKPHQAARLFDVARD
+3897 LKPRPAARLFDVARD
-3912 FPAEWASFV
+3912 FPAEWESFTA
-3921 GGGALELP
+3921 GGPLELP
-3929 FTTNMF
+3929 FATDMF
-3935 PDMAGRRITGVLTA
+3935 PGMAGRRITGVLTA
-3949 YDLTDGVPARLQ
+3949 YDLTDGVLARLL

-3966 LPPGT
+3966 LTSGTLLAPPG
-3971 LVAPSGLSIRDGA
+3971 LSVRDGA
-3984 VWSFTLDGD
+3984 LWTFTLDGD
-3993 RAALNNVGLV
+3993 PAALHNVGLV
-4003 LTYQAH
+4003 LTYQAL